1 MKNVQYSG
9 TQQRHIILSQKLG
22 KILFYK
28 YVMGTFNISQIGTS
42 VGDFFFCHF
51 VFAQGNFS
59 YFFHLNLAWEY
70 LLFDGTFTWVWCSR
84 WKLQYFLHWKFGSI
98 FTYSKILFVL
108 LLTSAPWFGQV
119 RTVPGTVRTISS
131 TECGALE
138 SQQYSIFGLN
148 LED

>member
-1 MKNVQYSG
+1 MKNVQYSPKNNDISSCPKDRAKFFFKG
-9 TQQRHIILSQKLG
+9 TSWELLTFPKLG
-22 KILFYK
+22 RQ
-28 YVMGTFNISQIGTS
+28 VR
-42 VGDFFFCHF
+42 DFFFCHF
-51 VFAQGNFS
+51 VFAQRNFS

-119 RTVPGTVRTISS
+119 RTVPGTVRKISS

-138 SQQYSIFGLN
+138 SQQYPIFGLN
-148 LED
+148 LDD

>member
-9 TQQRHIILSQKLG
+9 TQQRHITLSQKLG

-119 RTVPGTVRTISS
+119 RTVPGSVRTISS

-138 SQQYSIFGLN
+138 SQQYPIFGLN
-148 LED
+148 LDD